1 MRINK
6 GTYLFIA
13 LMLAFT
19 TGMAQMS
26 MSYSMSPIAS
36 VGGNGKTLTS
46 NGGNPI
52 VVDGKG
58 KCLSV
63 TSGLRSLEVVANNSG
78 SFGAACAETPP
89 VATVLVE
96 VTNINLYPNPTHS
109 TSILKIDGQFDANL
123 SCQIRIFS
131 IDGKPMF
138 SQMVPMKEVK
148 AGYML
153 NVANYAA
160 GTYVVSVGFMG
171 QHYAPKLIKL

>member
-19 TGMAQMS
+19 TGMAQIS
-26 MSYSMSPIAS
+26 MSYNMSPIAS
-36 VGGNGKTLTS
+36 VNSNGKGLTS
-46 NGGNPI
+46 TGGNPI

-63 TSGLRSLEVVANNSG
+63 ASGLRSLEVVANNSG
-78 SFGAACAETPP
+78 NFGASCAEVPP

-96 VTNINLYPNPTHS
+96 ITNINLYPNPTHS
-109 TSILKIDGQFDANL
+109 TSMLKLEGQFDANL
-123 SCQIRIFS
+123 SCQIRVFS
-131 IDGKPMF
+131 MDGKPMF
-138 SQMVPMKEVK
+138 SQMVPLKDVK

-153 NVANYAA
+153 NVAAYAA
-160 GTYVVSVGFMG
+160 GTYVVSIDFMD
-171 QHYAPKLIKL
+171 QHYVRKLIKL

>member
-26 MSYSMSPIAS
+26 MPFSMSPIAS
-36 VGGNGKTLTS
+36 VGGNGKTITS

-52 VVDGKG
+52 MMDGKG

-63 TSGLRSLEVVANNSG
+63 TSGLRSLEVAANNSG
-78 SFGAACAETPP
+78 AFGASCLETPP
-89 VATVLVE
+89 VASVLVE

-109 TSILKIDGQFDANL
+109 TSILKVDGQFDANL

-138 SQMVPMKEVK
+138 SQMVPLKEVK
-148 AGYML
+148 AGYTL
-153 NVANYAA
+153 NVAAYAA
-160 GTYVVSVGFMG
+160 GTYVVSLDFTD
-171 QHYAPKLIKL
+171 QHYTRKLIKL